1 MRVLIAAV
9 CADNIIG
16 VNDDLP
22 WPRIPADMALF
33 KRVTKDQ
40 IVVMGR
46 KTWESLPTKYKPL
59 PDRINAVVTRD
70 TSFNPGTLAVEILS
84 GFSDAY
90 LKQLENKY
98 PGKDIYIIGGADI
111 YNTAIDHALIDEAL
125 ITRVHYT
132 VDMTTSIDPQSIRRV
147 NLPALSKLI
156 PLQTVTP
163 LTNEP
168 VVCFLEAYAQ
178 LV

>member
-1 MRVLIAAV
+1 MRILIAAV
-9 CADNIIG
+9 CTDNIIG
-16 VNDDLP
+16 VNGDLP
-22 WPRIPADMALF
+22 WPRIPADMAMF

-46 KTWESLPTKYKPL
+46 KTWESIPEKYRPL
-59 PDRINAVVTRD
+59 PDRINAVVTSNP
-70 TSFNPGTLAVEILS
+70 SFNPGSVEVEHLS

-111 YNTAIDHALIDEAL
+111 YETAISHALIDEAL

-132 VDMTTSIDPQSIRRV
+132 VDMTKDIDPQSVRR
-147 NLPALSKLI
+147 LDTKALAKLI
-156 PLQTVTP
+156 PLQTVAP
-163 LTNEP
+163 LTNTP
-168 VVCFLEAYAQ
+168 VVCFQETYAQ